1 MRRGLVGG
9 CGVVRKSKRD
19 WLARLLELP
28 NGIPSHDTFGRV
40 FARLDPVQ
48 FERCFKEWVDAV
60 NEVME
65 GQVVAIDDKT
75 LRRSH
80 DRFAGKSAVHMVSAW
95 ASANHLV
102 LGQVKVDDRSNETTA
117 IPEPLNTLDVSG
129 RAVAID
135 AMGCQKEI
143 ASKITENGTDYIL
156 ALKRNQPQL
165 YGDVT
170 DTFDR
175 LRSLGYRFCETVE
188 KGMVESRSDD
198 VGRYLIR
205 TISAM

>member
-1 MRRGLVGG
+1 M
-9 CGVVRKSKRD
+9 
-19 WLARLLELP
+19 
-28 NGIPSHDTFGRV
+28 
-40 FARLDPVQ
+40 
-48 FERCFKEWVDAV
+48 
-60 NEVME
+60 
-65 GQVVAIDDKT
+65 
-75 LRRSH
+75 
-80 DRFAGKSAVHMVSAW
+80 SAW

-165 YGDVT
+165 HDDVKEM
-170 DTFDR
+170 FEYSR
-175 LRSLGYRFCETVE
+175 RSGFSDLGYRFCETVE

>member
-102 LGQVKVDDRSNETTA
+102 LGQVKVDDRSNEITA
-117 IPEPLNTLDVSG
+117 IPELLDTLDVSG
-129 RAVAID
+129 CTVAID

-143 ASKITENGTDYIL
+143 ASKITEKGADDVL